1 MAISAA
7 RKTAIATEKDKLA
20 AIAGKAG
27 NPDANDVAALKL
39 ACATLEAR
47 AYSVLVELPEGALSP
62 DPASA
67 AQAAVD
73 KALLMCGPTAS
84 PRHCAVARHIGATLP
99 ARVRLRDL
107 EAAADD
113 EAAVD
118 FPRLLNSATA
128 MKTEVESKWAEA
140 RRQAAASDV
149 QVAANAGAD
158 ALKPSAELNNSM
170 RSIACRVE
178 HASVAALNDRS
189 GLDAAGAEKDFAD
202 YSIPLMAA
210 LVAATDYDPAQS
222 ACYGKA
228 DSVCQRTLASSLIAK
243 CAAQAPRVSLTN

>member
-1 MAISAA
+1 MSGFVNVQDDCAEL
-7 RKTAIATEKDKLA
+7 T
-20 AIAGKAG
+20 GG
-27 NPDANDVAALKL
+27 GAAL
-39 ACATLEAR
+39 TVPR
-47 AYSVLVELPEGALSP
+47 V
-62 DPASA
+62 ASA
-67 AQAAVD
+67 AANVCRP
-73 KALLMCGPTAS
+73 ALLL
-84 PRHCAVARHIGATLP
+84 AVMA
-99 ARVRLRDL
+99 LRR
-107 EAAADD
+107 A
-113 EAAVD
+113 
-118 FPRLLNSATA
+118 
-128 MKTEVESKWAEA
+128 
-140 RRQAAASDV
+140 
-149 QVAANAGAD
+149 
-158 ALKPSAELNNSM
+158 SM